1 MVLLGVFQSLY
12 DIIKIK
18 ESGKPITDTK
28 VFQLHYKWTR
38 LLLFI
43 FCIIVSLNSLIGEC
57 RRYCVSVRR
66 ALFYSWVSFC
76 IGLVGPEPYQ

>member
-1 MVLLGVFQSLY
+1 MVLLGVFQTLY

-18 ESGKPITDTK
+18 DVGKPITDTK

-38 LLLFI
+38 LLLFV

-57 RRYCVSVRR
+57 HVRCGR
-66 ALFYSWVSFC
+66 IWFGNC
-76 IGLVGPEPYQ
+76 ET